1 MTEHESLTPHV
12 MRKNYYKGI
21 FNGAVF
27 GMGEAASSPG
37 LVLSLLIR
45 QLGGSLTLVGLL
57 PVIQSAGYLLPQ
69 LLVGGRVQ
77 ALVHKLPV
85 YRRFAFLRIIAQAAM
100 VTACFFAG
108 VIDST
113 WALVTILFCYA
124 LFNFG
129 GGVTT
134 LSFQDV
140 VAKTVPS
147 NQRGRFFG
155 TRQLLSGLLAFSIGG
170 PLVRWVLSD
179 ESPFAFPHNFALISA
194 FSLICYALAMSVF
207 ATVHEPPA
215 QQVVPRMSFKDTLNA
230 APAMLRDHHDYRQ
243 FIVVR
248 LFLLIGRMAEPFFI
262 IYVTEQLGLPA
273 SIAGVFVA
281 SAAVAAAISNAVWGR
296 LGDSRGKQW
305 LLRVTGSVAMLPPLM
320 MLVAPSI
327 SATHETLLILWLLLL
342 SLASGTSADG
352 VSIASMTYL
361 LEVAPPEQRPL
372 FMGLANT
379 ILGVGALIPVVGGML
394 VSSFGYQTAFGIA
407 ATCSCIGVILA
418 RRLRSVQH
426 HSA

>member
-1 MTEHESLTPHV
+1 MSEHESLSPQT

-69 LLVGGRVQ
+69 LIVGGRVQ
-77 ALVHKLPV
+77 ALKHKLPV
-85 YRRFAFLRIIAQAAM
+85 YRMFAFLRILAQGAM
-100 VTACFFAG
+100 VTACFVAG
-108 VIDST
+108 MVDSI
-113 WALVTILFCYA
+113 WALAAILISYA
-124 LFNFG
+124 LFNIG

-140 VAKTVPS
+140 VAKIVPPS
-147 NQRGRFFG
+147 QRGRFFG
-155 TRQLLSGLLAFSIGG
+155 TRQLLSGLLAFSVGG

-179 ESPFAFPHNFALISA
+179 ESPFVFPYNFAVISG
-194 FSLICYALAMSVF
+194 FSLICYAMAMSVF
-207 ATVHEPPA
+207 ATVNEPPA
-215 QQVVPRMSFKDTLNA
+215 QHVVPRMSFRDTLKA
-230 APAMLRDHHDYRQ
+230 APAMLRNNLDYRQ

-262 IYVTEQLGLPA
+262 IYVTEQLGLPP
-273 SIAGVFVA
+273 SIAGIFVA
-281 SAAVAAAISNAVWGR
+281 SSAVAAAISNAIWGR

-305 LLRVTGSVAMLPPLM
+305 LLRVTGTIAMLPPLM
-320 MLVAPSI
+320 MLLAPSI
-327 SATHETLLILWLLLL
+327 SAINSGVLIGWLLLL
-342 SLASGTSADG
+342 SLAAGTSADG
-352 VSIASMTYL
+352 IGIASMTYL

-372 FMGLANT
+372 YMGLANT
-379 ILGVGALIPVVGGML
+379 ILGFGALIPVLGGVL
-394 VSSFGYQTAFGIA
+394 VSTFGYQLAFMIA
-407 ATCSCIGVILA
+407 ATCSCTAVILA
-418 RRLRSVQH
+418 RTLGNRP
-426 HSA
+426 ATT

>member
-1 MTEHESLTPHV
+1 
-12 MRKNYYKGI
+12 MRKNYYKGV

-27 GMGEAASSPG
+27 GMGESASSPG

-85 YRRFAFLRIIAQAAM
+85 YRRFAFLRILAQIAM
-100 VTACFFAG
+100 VTACFVAG
-108 VIDST
+108 MIDNA
-113 WALVTILFCYA
+113 WALAAILVSYA

-140 VAKTVPS
+140 VAKIVPA

-155 TRQLLSGLLAFSIGG
+155 TRQLLSGLLAFSVGG
-170 PLVRWVLSD
+170 PLVRWVLS
-179 ESPFAFPHNFALISA
+179 ESSPFVFPYNFAIISG

-215 QQVVPRMSFKDTLNA
+215 QQVVPSMTFADTLKA
-230 APAMLRDHHDYRQ
+230 APAMLRNNRDYRQ

-248 LFLLIGRMAEPFFI
+248 LFLLIGRLAEPFLI

-273 SIAGVFVA
+273 STAGLFVA
-281 SAAVAAAISNAVWGR
+281 SSAVAAAISNAVWGR

-305 LLRVTGSVAMLPPLM
+305 LLRITGSVAMIAPLM
-320 MLVAPSI
+320 MLLAPYI
-327 SATHETLLILWLLLL
+327 SAISNTLLIGWLLLL
-342 SLASGTSADG
+342 SLAAGTSADG
-352 VSIASMTYL
+352 IGIASMTYL

-372 FMGLANT
+372 YMGLANT
-379 ILGVGALIPVVGGML
+379 ILGVGALIPVLGGVL
-394 VSSFGYQTAFGIA
+394 VSNFGYEVAFLCA
-407 ATCSCIGVILA
+407 ATSSLVAVILA
-418 RRLRSVQH
+418 RNLGKN
-426 HSA
+426 

>member
-1 MTEHESLTPHV
+1 MNEHESLSPPT
-12 MRKNYYKGI
+12 MRKNYAKGV

-69 LLVGGRVQ
+69 LIVGGRVQ
-77 ALVHKLPV
+77 SLTHKLPV
-85 YRRFAFLRIIAQAAM
+85 YRRFAALRIVAQAAM
-100 VTACFFAG
+100 VTACFVAG
-108 VIDST
+108 MIDST
-113 WALVTILFCYA
+113 WALIAILVSYA

-140 VAKTVPS
+140 VAKIVPAT
-147 NQRGRFFG
+147 QRGRFFG
-155 TRQLLSGLLAFSIGG
+155 TRQLLSGLLAFMVGG
-170 PLVRWVLSD
+170 PLVRWVLSAD
-179 ESPFAFPHNFALISA
+179 SPFVFPYNFAVISG

-207 ATVHEPPA
+207 ATVNEPPA
-215 QQVVPRMSFKDTLNA
+215 QHVVPRMSFRDTLNA
-230 APAMLRDHHDYRQ
+230 APQMLRNNHDYRQ

-248 LFLLIGRMAEPFFI
+248 LFLLLGRMAEPFFI

-273 SIAGVFVA
+273 STAGLFVA
-281 SAAVAAAISNAVWGR
+281 SSAVAAAISNAIWGR

-305 LLRVTGSVAMLPPLM
+305 LLRITGGVAMIPPLM
-320 MLVAPSI
+320 MLIAPTI
-327 SATHETLLILWLLLL
+327 STLNSSLLIGWLLLL
-342 SLASGTSADG
+342 SLAAGTSADG
-352 VSIASMTYL
+352 IGIASMTYL

-372 FMGLANT
+372 YMGLANT
-379 ILGVGALIPVVGGML
+379 ILGVGALIPVFGGIL
-394 VSSFGYQTAFGIA
+394 VSSFGYQMAFVVA
-407 ATCSCIGVILA
+407 ATCSCTAVILA
-418 RRLRSVQH
+418 RKLGRATH
-426 HSA
+426 HNA

>member
-1 MTEHESLTPHV
+1 
-12 MRKNYYKGI
+12 MRTNYYKGV

-45 QLGGSLTLVGLL
+45 QLGGSLTVVGLL

-85 YRRFAFLRIIAQAAM
+85 YRRFAFLRILAQAAM
-100 VTACFFAG
+100 VTSCFVAG
-108 VIDST
+108 MINNT
-113 WALVTILFCYA
+113 WALIAILVSYA

-140 VAKTVPS
+140 VAKIVPT

-155 TRQLLSGLLAFSIGG
+155 TRQLLSGLLAFSVGG

-179 ESPFAFPHNFALISA
+179 DSPFIFPYNFAVISG

-215 QQVVPRMSFKDTLNA
+215 QQVVPRMSFADTLRA
-230 APAMLRDHHDYRQ
+230 APSMLQNNVDYRQ
-243 FIVVR
+243 FIIVR
-248 LFLLIGRMAEPFFI
+248 LFLLIGRLAEPFFI

-273 SIAGVFVA
+273 STAGLFVA

-305 LLRVTGSVAMLPPLM
+305 LLRITGTVAMLPPLM
-320 MLVAPSI
+320 MLFAPQILTLHS
-327 SATHETLLILWLLLL
+327 TLLIGWLLLL

-352 VSIASMTYL
+352 ISIASMTYL

-372 FMGLANT
+372 YMGLANT
-379 ILGVGALIPVVGGML
+379 ILGVGALIPVLGGVI
-394 VSSFGYQTAFGIA
+394 VSTFGYQFAFMIA
-407 ATCSCIGVILA
+407 ATCSGIGVILA
-418 RRLRSVQH
+418 RKLGTS

>member
-1 MTEHESLTPHV
+1 
-12 MRKNYYKGI
+12 MRKNYYKGV

-27 GMGEAASSPG
+27 GMGESASSPG

-45 QLGGSLTLVGLL
+45 QLGGSLTMVGLL

-69 LLVGGRVQ
+69 LLVGGKVQ
-77 ALVHKLPV
+77 ALSHKLPV
-85 YRRFAFLRIIAQAAM
+85 YRRFAFLRILAQISM
-100 VTACFFAG
+100 VTACFVAG
-108 VIDST
+108 MVDNT
-113 WALVTILFCYA
+113 WALVAILVSYA

-140 VAKTVPS
+140 VAKIVPA

-155 TRQLLSGLLAFSIGG
+155 TRQLLSGLLAFSVGG
-170 PLVRWVLSD
+170 PLVRWMLSD
-179 ESPFAFPHNFALISA
+179 ASPFAFPYNFAVISG
-194 FSLICYALAMSVF
+194 FSLVCYALAMSVF
-207 ATVHEPPA
+207 ATVKEPPA
-215 QQVVPRMSFKDTLNA
+215 QQVVPSMNLADSLKA
-230 APAMLRDHHDYRQ
+230 APAMLRNNHDYRQ
-243 FIVVR
+243 FIIVR
-248 LFLLIGRMAEPFFI
+248 LFLLIGRIAEPFFI

-273 SIAGVFVA
+273 STAGLFVA

-305 LLRVTGSVAMLPPLM
+305 LLRVTGSVAMLPPIM
-320 MLVAPSI
+320 MLFAPQI
-327 SATHETLLILWLLLL
+327 STLHGSLLIGWLLLL

-372 FMGLANT
+372 YMGLANT
-379 ILGVGALIPVVGGML
+379 ILGVGALIPVLGGVI
-394 VSSFGYQTAFGIA
+394 VSTLGYQPAFLVA

-418 RRLRSVQH
+418 RKLGKS
-426 HSA
+426 